1 MKTKTAVLWLLCI
14 AILLAGARVSYWTFG
29 RTPTAQKPRAQLV
42 ARNSPIGGKQALP
55 DKLAG
60 SPVIGNSPIK
70 WMQVLPDQL
79 ISSPVI
85 GNDGSIYTATFG
97 GAIYALDSSGEVR
110 WTYHVHPHEIPSAL
124 MRDAEDNLYF
134 TTNAKVFSLTASGG
148 KRWETDCA
156 PLNPFP
162 RVVQEGALTRD
173 TVFTTCGENFAALDT
188 ADGRELWKVPYTFF
202 QYNTTPVVLRSGAI
216 VLPEDQ
222 RLAAVDRNGNSLW
235 NFPPPK
241 YINPKPRPALS
252 LDQMFFSSAIA
263 VGPDESL
270 YLGSGDGEFSS
281 FSAEGVLNW
290 TYDAGPLRKIF
301 FTASPVI
308 TSDGTVIATST
319 EASVYAFTSTGEL
332 RWSVHVGSG
341 VKSMIQPSPVLG
353 SDGTIYV
360 LTAGKLLALSD
371 LGTTLWELPLPSDA
385 VTSPTLAPDGTLYFG
400 TSDKTLY
407 AVQTTSKELMNSA
420 WPKYQHDLWN
430 SGSNF

>member
-60 SPVIGNSPIK
+60 SPVIGN
-70 WMQVLPDQL
+70 
-79 ISSPVI
+79 
-85 GNDGSIYTATFG
+85 DGSIYTATFG

-110 WTYHVHPHEIPSAL
+110 WTYHVDPHEIPSAL